1 MLSASVGSSDDYVG
15 EEKPVKNKFV
25 DRRKSGSRGNGNDSN
40 DLTDNTDGGL
50 SDNAST
56 SALYSPTLKGSSK
69 RNSQKRK
76 ESGNAEINERV

>member
-25 DRRKSGSRGNGNDSN
+25 DRRKSGSRGNGSN

-50 SDNAST
+50 SDNAPT
-56 SALYSPTLKGSSK
+56 SAFYSPTPKGSSK
-69 RNSQKRK
+69 RNRQKRK
-76 ESGNAEINERV
+76 ESGNAEINKRV